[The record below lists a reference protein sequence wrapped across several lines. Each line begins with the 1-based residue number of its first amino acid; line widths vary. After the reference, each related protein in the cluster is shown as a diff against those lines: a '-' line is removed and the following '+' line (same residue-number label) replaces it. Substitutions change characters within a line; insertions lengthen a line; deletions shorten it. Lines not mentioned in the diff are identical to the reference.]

1 MILAVISTI
10 QLVVR
15 QRRAEFR
22 REQESN
28 PKLCNAGA
36 VLDHL
41 RTNWELAVIWIPD
54 KSRVDDGPTSQA
66 TPGWSDS
73 STGRAQHWH
82 CNGSGFQSYSHLTLT
97 TA

>member
-1 MILAVISTI
+1 MILAVIGTI
-10 QLVVR
+10 QLVVG

-41 RTNWELAVIWIPD
+41 RTNWELAVIWIHD

-66 TPGWSDS
+66 APGWSV
-73 STGRAQHWH
+73 G
-82 CNGSGFQSYSHLTLT
+82 
-97 TA
+97 